1 MWYVT
6 FGDWLFFTQYNAL
19 EIHPSWLFFYDGGV
33 IRGVDVAW
41 FVSSESHQDCR
52 GCPMGG
58 GCFRHGDKE

>member
-6 FGDWLFFTQYNAL
+6 FGDWLFFTQYNAF

-41 FVSSESHQDCR
+41 FVSPESYQDC
-52 GCPMGG
+52 
-58 GCFRHGDKE
+58 